1 MYVMLSTVYDLYHFN
16 ALLLS
21 AAVSY
26 LLYKGILRHSNL
38 KPDNY
43 KENAMEHRGYRNGEL
58 MLMNFDLSNANSNV
72 LSTSNDIISDL
83 EPTVIPRVSA
93 IARIALCERAAYNIS
108 FFGMETND
116 YTANGEIGNAV
127 HRITIKSLLEIIG
140 LSNTGRPIHKESSIG
155 IFEDNA
161 KADINTNW
169 KRFLLAKVDKPFDP
183 IMDDLY
189 TRADRLV
196 DKLIVEEEENKQS
209 LFRPEFTIRNVHLPL
224 EGRLDLVPNRGRNPI
239 GYYECRYHSTYNS

>member
-1 MYVMLSTVYDLYHFN
+1 MLSTVYDLYQFN

-58 MLMNFDLSNANSNV
+58 MLMTDFDLSNANSNV
-72 LSTSNDIISDL
+72 LSTSNDIISDF
-83 EPTVIPRVSA
+83 EPTVIPPVSA

-127 HRITIKSLLEIIG
+127 HRITIKS
-140 LSNTGRPIHKESSIG
+140 
-155 IFEDNA
+155 
-161 KADINTNW
+161 
-169 KRFLLAKVDKPFDP
+169 
-183 IMDDLY
+183 
-189 TRADRLV
+189 
-196 DKLIVEEEENKQS
+196 
-209 LFRPEFTIRNVHLPL
+209 PL
-224 EGRLDLVPNRGRNPI
+224 E
-239 GYYECRYHSTYNS
+239 